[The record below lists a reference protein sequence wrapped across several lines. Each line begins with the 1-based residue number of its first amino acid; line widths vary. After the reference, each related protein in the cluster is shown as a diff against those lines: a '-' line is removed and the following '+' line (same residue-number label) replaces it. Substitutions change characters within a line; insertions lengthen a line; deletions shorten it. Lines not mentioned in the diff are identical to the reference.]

1 MDLLYILLCM
11 IALSTSYQ
19 LLRHSKK
26 GDLYLYDFSVQRTL
40 PLRGLL
46 AFLIITHHLSQV
58 VWALDI
64 PLIQEFMSWGGV
76 VVSVFFFITGY
87 GLMITYMKKGNEY
100 LNGFLKHRLGKLL
113 PPIIIATLCYLT
125 ILSFLTQSNA
135 FLLIA
140 DLRYGTAPLPTSW
153 FVYAVIF
160 FYLAFYCAAK
170 ILLDQRFL
178 IICLWIISTIYI
190 IVLHS
195 LGWEDCWYKSIFA
208 FNIGSSFAYFEH
220 KIKNKII
227 QNPKS
232 FIYITISLLIFL
244 FIVRYI
250 NTYIFVTNTPIWKSA
265 VYYSV
270 PLFCVAVIY
279 LFKGFTSLGFIF
291 LGSISYEIYLV
302 QGVFVTLLSPMR
314 ENWIAYFILVY
325 ILSLITAWML
335 HGLCNSILK

>member
-1 MDLLYILLCM
+1 MNLLYIILCI
-11 IALSTSYQ
+11 IALSITFQ
-19 LLRHSKK
+19 LLHYSKV
-26 GDLYLYDFSVQRTL
+26 GVNLYDFSVQRTL

-46 AFLIITHHLSQV
+46 AILIITHHLSQV
-58 VWALDI
+58 VWALEI
-64 PLIQEFMSWGGV
+64 PIIHEFMSWGGV
-76 VVSVFFFITGY
+76 VVGVFFFITGY
-87 GLMITYMKKGNEY
+87 GLMITYIKKGNEY

-220 KIKNKII
+220 KIKQYII

-232 FIYITISLLIFL
+232 CIFIIVSLLVFL
-244 FIVRYI
+244 FFVRYI
-250 NTYIFVTNTPIWKSA
+250 NTYILVSNTPIWKSA

-279 LFKGFTSLGFIF
+279 LFKGFPSPGLRF
-291 LGSISYEIYLV
+291 LGRISYEIYLV
-302 QGVFVTLLSPMR
+302 QGAFVTLLSPMR

-325 ILSLITAWML
+325 ILSIITAWML
-335 HGLCNSILK
+335 HRLCNSILK